1 MAVAAGPLLPA
12 SHRCLLTI
20 APRSVLPKHSRRQS
34 SHGGGSFVRSD
45 YSSQGFTGYYDPGQP
60 TLGPLADTSNIGAPK
75 ITPKLLKQ
83 HLDQYVVGQDRA
95 KKILSVA
102 VYNHYQRVQ
111 ELQRREEEEEELL
124 AQQSRR
130 EWVRHPV
137 EGRSKWAQ
145 GIYIS

>member
-1 MAVAAGPLLPA
+1 MAVAAGPLFPA
-12 SHRCLLTI
+12 ASQRCLRTI
-20 APRSVLPKHSRRQS
+20 APRSALPTQSRRQS
-34 SHGGGSFVRSD
+34 NHGGGSFVRSD
-45 YSSQGFTGYYDPGQP
+45 YSSQGFTGYYDPAQP
-60 TLGPLADTSNIGAPK
+60 TMGPLADTSNIGAPR

-83 HLDQYVVGQDRA
+83 HLDQYVVGQGRA

-137 EGRSKWAQ
+137 EGMSRSTI
-145 GIYIS
+145 G